1 MSKPRIHNVEQGKG
15 IHKEREVN
23 RRREFCVWVVCVCVS
38 VDEVDVATL
47 RFALGVERSAVETEL
62 ILVVFRMLTSR
73 GGNRV
78 TVTTGMKGIELEG
91 GLL

>member
-1 MSKPRIHNVEQGKG
+1 M
-15 IHKEREVN
+15 
-23 RRREFCVWVVCVCVS
+23 C
-38 VDEVDVATL
+38 VDEVDVVTL
-47 RFALGVERSAVETEL
+47 RFELGVERSAVETEL
-62 ILVVFRMLTSR
+62 ILVVFRMITSR